1 MKKIRTMSH
10 DHAHSHGHAHS
21 HDHQSKDKET
31 ACTSHD
37 HHPKDKETACTS
49 QPKKCESTTDKERRH
64 EVVRKLKTASLL
76 CLSFLLIEVVGGILS
91 GSLSVLSDAAHLTAD
106 LAAFIVAISGS
117 HIASLPASDSHT
129 FGLKRTES
137 LAALFSMVS
146 LAILSVGLAV
156 EAIRRMWII
165 LYSGGE
171 VTEVDG
177 KLMSLIAFIGVI
189 VNVILAFVLGEDH
202 VHMVGAGNCSHDH
215 GDDDHNHNGHSHAH
229 QHHDEES
236 DNLLCGSSEGNSY
249 SAVNEVQHQN
259 EVLPHKNDDHS
270 SAAVKPARNVN
281 LHAAYL
287 HVLADL
293 AQSVVVLVAGL
304 IIWYKP
310 TWQLADPIC
319 TLIFSVM
326 VCYST
331 VGVIRSSLSVLL
343 EEVPPGVNWEEIYDA
358 ISGVKGVSNVHDLH
372 IWSISDSTPILSVH
386 ATADD
391 TEQAY
396 GDIKKICNKKNISHL
411 TVQLQ
416 PSTIDDCV
424 TCTEGSVHQ
433 CR

>member
-1 MKKIRTMSH
+1 M
-10 DHAHSHGHAHS
+10 A
-21 HDHQSKDKET
+21 
-31 ACTSHD
+31 
-37 HHPKDKETACTS
+37 
-49 QPKKCESTTDKERRH
+49 
-64 EVVRKLKTASLL
+64 
-76 CLSFLLIEVVGGILS
+76 

-106 LAAFIVAISGS
+106 LSAFVVAISGS
-117 HIASLPASDSHT
+117 HIASLPASTSHT

-146 LAILSVGLAV
+146 LAVLSVGLAV
-156 EAIRRMWII
+156 EALRRMWII

-177 KLMSLIAFIGVI
+177 KLMSIIAFIGVI

-202 VHMVGAGNCSHDH
+202 VHMVGGGDCSHDH
-215 GDDDHNHNGHSHAH
+215 GDDDGHNHNGHSHSH
-229 QHHDEES
+229 HNHDEES
-236 DNLLCGSSEGNSY
+236 DTLLAGPSDGKSY
-249 SAVNEVQHQN
+249 SAVNVEHLD
-259 EVLPHKNDDHS
+259 EVLPN
-270 SAAVKPARNVN
+270 SAKPERNVN

-304 IIWYKP
+304 IIWAKP

-319 TLIFSVM
+319 TLVFSIL
-326 VCYST
+326 VCSST

-386 ATADD
+386 ATAVD

-396 GDIKKICNKKNISHL
+396 CDIKKICNQKNISHL

>member
-1 MKKIRTMSH
+1 MQNASIMAH
-10 DHAHSHGHAHS
+10 DHAHSHGHAR
-21 HDHQSKDKET
+21 
-31 ACTSHD
+31 SHD
-37 HHPKDKETACTS
+37 HHPKEKETE
-49 QPKKCESTTDKERRH
+49 CEATTDKERRH
-64 EVVRKLKTASLL
+64 EVIRKLKTASLL
-76 CLSFLLIEVVGGILS
+76 CFAFMIIEVIGGLLA

-106 LAAFIVAISGS
+106 LSAFVVAISGS

-146 LAILSVGLAV
+146 LVFLSVGLSV
-156 EAIRRMWII
+156 EALRRMWII

-171 VTEVDG
+171 VTEVNG
-177 KLMSLIAFIGVI
+177 KLMSTIAFIGVI

-202 VHMVGAGNCSHDH
+202 VHMVGAGDCSHDH
-215 GDDDHNHNGHSHAH
+215 VAGGCSDDHGHDGNDHNEHSHAH
-229 QHHDEES
+229 SHHDEES
-236 DNLLCGSSEGNSY
+236 DSLLSGPSDGKSY
-249 SAVNEVQHQN
+249 TAINEVEHAA
-259 EVLPHKNDDHS
+259 EVQPHKKMDHS
-270 SAAVKPARNVN
+270 ASDKPKERNVN

-293 AQSVVVLVAGL
+293 TQSVVVLIAGL

-319 TLIFSVM
+319 TLIFSIL

-331 VGVIRSSLSVLL
+331 IGVIRSSQSILL
-343 EEVPPGVNWEEIYDA
+343 EEVPPGVNWEEMFDA
-358 ISGVKGVSNVHDLH
+358 ISGVEGVSNVHDLH
-372 IWSISDSTPILSVH
+372 IWSISHNTPILSVH
-386 ATADD
+386 ATAVD

-396 GDIKKICNKKNISHL
+396 RDIKNVCTKKNISHL

-416 PSTIDDCV
+416 PSSLADCV

>member
-1 MKKIRTMSH
+1 MI
-10 DHAHSHGHAHS
+10 
-21 HDHQSKDKET
+21 
-31 ACTSHD
+31 
-37 HHPKDKETACTS
+37 
-49 QPKKCESTTDKERRH
+49 
-64 EVVRKLKTASLL
+64 
-76 CLSFLLIEVVGGILS
+76 IEVIGGLLA

-106 LAAFIVAISGS
+106 LSAFVVAISGS

-146 LAILSVGLAV
+146 LVFLSVGLSV
-156 EAIRRMWII
+156 EALRRMWII

-171 VTEVDG
+171 VTEVNG
-177 KLMSLIAFIGVI
+177 KLMSTIAFIGVI

-202 VHMVGAGNCSHDH
+202 VHMVGAGDCSHDH
-215 GDDDHNHNGHSHAH
+215 VAGGCSDDHGHDGNDHNEHSHAH
-229 QHHDEES
+229 SHHDEES
-236 DNLLCGSSEGNSY
+236 DSLLSGPSDGKSY
-249 SAVNEVQHQN
+249 TAINEVEHAA
-259 EVLPHKNDDHS
+259 EVQPHKKMDHS
-270 SAAVKPARNVN
+270 ASDKPKERNVN

-293 AQSVVVLVAGL
+293 TQSVVVLIAGL

-319 TLIFSVM
+319 TLIFSIL

-331 VGVIRSSLSVLL
+331 IGVIRSSLSILL
-343 EEVPPGVNWEEIYDA
+343 EEVPPGVNWEEMFDA
-358 ISGVKGVSNVHDLH
+358 ISGVEGVSNVHDLH
-372 IWSISDSTPILSVH
+372 IWSISHNTPILSVH
-386 ATADD
+386 ATAVD

-396 GDIKKICNKKNISHL
+396 RDIKNVCTKKNISHL

-416 PSTIDDCV
+416 PSSLADCV